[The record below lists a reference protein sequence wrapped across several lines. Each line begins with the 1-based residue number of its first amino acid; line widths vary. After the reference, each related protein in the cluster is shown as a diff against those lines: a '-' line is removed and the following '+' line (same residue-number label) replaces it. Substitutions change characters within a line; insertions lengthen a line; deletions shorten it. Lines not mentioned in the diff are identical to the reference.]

1 MKKHFNLAL
10 YLMFSILLFSCSTRS
25 NLYEITDRFVES
37 LQTDYQSYGLLGGS
51 EYKTLTEDGQYQ
63 VMPTGRLINVKIMKV
78 ATDEEYEDLQKDLQH
93 HYKNNHNVNDVYR
106 CQAGTLMIDC
116 RN

>member
-1 MKKHFNLAL
+1 MKKKFGLAL
-10 YLMFSILLFSCSTRS
+10 CLMFSILLISCSNRS

-51 EYKTLTEDGQYQ
+51 EYKTFTEDGQYQ
-63 VMPTGRLINVKIMKV
+63 IMPTGRLINVKIMKV
-78 ATDEEYEDLQKDLQH
+78 ATDEEYEKLKKDLQS